1 MADEQQIDIIA
12 QQTPPVF
19 GNRGPGIFGVK
30 FNDLNGNGI
39 RESNEPG
46 LANVTF
52 ILEPAA
58 TANGTFNAGVAG
70 EAVVT
75 SGTNGV
81 FQFLNV
87 APGNYRITE
96 QVPSGAF
103 ATTPNPLPV
112 TVSNTD
118 VNVLFGNSTTPASG
132 IVGCK
137 YLDLDGDGFRDGNEP
152 GIKNVRIYIDAN
164 NNGIFDTNEQST
176 FSDRNGNWRLNVSAG
191 TYRIREERVN
201 GLTTEPLERDFPQS
215 TPPNNVPLLDVT
227 VKAGETFSCAQV
239 GNAPLY
245 QIPVEKFRDL
255 DGNGRRNT
263 VTNVNGFTGQEPPIA
278 RVPFIIDLN
287 RDGRW
292 QTDEPILITDANG
305 QGVFRDLP
313 AGNYSVLEIFPTT
326 LPSVVGGGV
335 PGNFNAPI
343 GSTPNPIQ
351 VSAPGTGSRFQ
362 GSINEAAP
370 LRVTDTSYTRTG
382 ANIDDPI
389 VPAGQRPIFVKET
402 FTLPPRNPQPS
413 VTFSPVAVNPGQTG
427 GGAVGNTRP
436 NINVFKYNDQ
446 NGNGIYEPNRNET
459 PVSGVTVFID
469 LNGDGQFQAGT
480 EESRITNADGRAAFT
495 NLPAGSYAVAEVVP
509 TGFAAS
515 NPARV
520 QFNLGTQDA
529 NVIFGNTPNSRI
541 TGCKFEDLNQNGYR
555 DGNEPGIQGT
565 TIYIDT
571 NGDGRFQST
580 EPSTVSAADGT
591 WSFNN
596 LTPGTYRVREVAPAG
611 FFQTTQPLD
620 IILGANQEFG
630 CALIGNARRY
640 DLRVPKFRDDNRDG
654 VQNNG
659 EPPLVGIPF
668 TLDLNRNGRYDA
680 GTEPLSRSD
689 SNGIALFTDLFPGTY
704 SVLEVFGDPS
714 VTNPF
719 PIPTGPNPVNFLVP
733 GPNTV
738 PSPPRASN
746 TTTQATSGTL
756 DPLTDGGLLATQPTS
771 DAASF
776 ITGDAAVSSL
786 PVVTNTEDSLSSL
799 SIVAQDPLIDDQKL
813 LLAAPAPSP
822 LF

>member
-1 MADEQQIDIIA
+1 MADNFNDIIA

-19 GNRGPGIFGVK
+19 GNRGPGVFGIK

-39 RESNEPG
+39 REPNEPG

-58 TANGTFNAGVAG
+58 TANGVFNANTAG

-75 SGTNGV
+75 SGANGA

-87 APGNYRITE
+87 SPGNYQLTE
-96 QVPSGAF
+96 QVPAGSF

-112 TVSNTD
+112 TVGNSD
-118 VNVLFGNSTTPASG
+118 VNVLFGNSSTPASG

-137 YLDLDGDGFRDGNEP
+137 YLDIDGDGFRDGNEP

-164 NNGIFDTNEQST
+164 NDGIFNANEQST
-176 FSDRNGNWRLNVSAG
+176 FSDKNGNWRLNVSAG

-227 VKAGETFSCAQV
+227 VRAGETFSCAQI

-245 QIPVEKFRDL
+245 QIPINKFRDL
-255 DGNGRRNT
+255 DGNGKQN
-263 VTNVNGFTGQEPPIA
+263 VVNVNGFSGLEPPIA
-278 RVPFIIDLN
+278 RVPFIVDLN
-287 RDGRW
+287 KDGKW

-305 QGVFRDLP
+305 QGVFSDLP
-313 AGNYSVLEIFPTT
+313 AGNYSVLEIFPTV
-326 LPSVVGGGV
+326 LPAVVGGGV

-370 LRVTDTSYTRTG
+370 LLVPDPGYARTG
-382 ANIDDPI
+382 ANAEDPV
-389 VPAGQRPIFVKET
+389 VPAGQRPIFVKQT
-402 FTLPPRNPQPS
+402 FTLPPSNPQPS
-413 VTFSPVAVNPGQTG
+413 VTFTSVAINPGQTG
-427 GGAVGNTRP
+427 GGGVGNTRP
-436 NINVFKYNDQ
+436 NINIFKYGDQ
-446 NGNGIYEPNRNET
+446 NGNGVYEPNKGEA
-459 PVSGVTVFID
+459 PVSGVTVFLD
-469 LNGDGQFQAGT
+469 GNANGTLDAG
-480 EESRITNADGRAAFT
+480 EQSLITNSDGRAAFT
-495 NLPAGSYAVAEVVP
+495 NLPAGNYVVAEIIP

-520 QFNLGTQDA
+520 QFDLATQDA
-529 NVIFGNTPNSRI
+529 NVVFGNTPNSRI
-541 TGCKFEDLNQNGYR
+541 TGCKFEDFNQNGYR

-565 TIYIDT
+565 TIYIDL
-571 NGDGRFQST
+571 NGDGQLQSGA

-596 LTPGTYRVREVAPAG
+596 LSPGTYKVREVAPPG
-611 FFQTTQPLD
+611 YFQTTQPLD
-620 IILGANQEFG
+620 IVLGANQEFG
-630 CALIGNARRY
+630 CAVIGNARRY
-640 DLRVPKFRDDNRDG
+640 DLLVTKFRDDNRDG
-654 VQNNG
+654 IQNNG

-680 GTEPLSRSD
+680 ATEPLARSNE
-689 SNGIALFTDLFPGTY
+689 NGIALFTDLFPGNY
-704 SVLEVFGDPS
+704 AVLEVFGDPS
-714 VTNPF
+714 VENPF
-719 PIPTGPNPVNFLVP
+719 PIPTGPNPVNFAVP

-738 PSPPRASN
+738 VSPPRPSN
-746 TTTQATSGTL
+746 TATGPVSGATDAL
-756 DPLTDGGLLATQPTS
+756 LDGGLLATAPTS
-771 DAASF
+771 DAGASF
-776 ITGDAAVSSL
+776 ITGDAASSFV
-786 PVVTNTEDSLSSL
+786 PVTTEESFSAL
-799 SIVAQDPLIDDQKL
+799 SIVPQDPLTDDKKL
-813 LLAAPAPSP
+813 LLAAPAPAQV
-822 LF
+822 F